1 MLPKNQGQ
9 KYRRSKRNINGYP
22 PDRSIVKFM
31 IDLLQYKVDSSN
43 KLGEHNYLDKEK
55 VDLKHKKKVKLEEHK
70 RYLDKEKVGLLD
82 NCIFPSMANIV
93 FFFRYISRY
102 PELKK
107 VFDNDIKDLLGVR
120 RENPKKDNYGFIFS
134 DLLQSI
140 IMPGL
145 GYYNVE
151 KPHDKDFRLRLN
163 QILQETVIAKTSQY
177 LTDMFTNESI
187 HVVQNDF
194 NRAEAWVEAVANSA
208 GQTAVDGKPPNRPI
222 RFGITQIRE
231 DDEWI

>member
-1 MLPKNQGQ
+1 MLPKTQRKTPRKSKKNTKG
-9 KYRRSKRNINGYP
+9 YR

-31 IDLLQYKVDSSN
+31 IALLQFKD
-43 KLGEHNYLDKEK
+43 DKELANSLN
-55 VDLKHKKKVKLEEHK
+55 VSELTDLQQKEKVKLEEHK
-70 RYLDKEKVGLLD
+70 RYLDKEKVSLLD

-120 RENPKKDNYGFIFS
+120 RENPEKDNYGFIFS
-134 DLLQSI
+134 DLVYSI

-145 GYYNVE
+145 GYYNEE
-151 KPHDKDFRLRLN
+151 KLHDDNFRLRLN
-163 QILQETVIAKTSQY
+163 QILQEIVIAKTEPY
-177 LTDMFTNESI
+177 LTDMFTNKSI
-187 HVVQNDF
+187 GIIQNDLS
-194 NRAEAWVEAVANSA
+194 RAEAWVEAVANNA
-208 GQTAVDGKPPNRPI
+208 GQTAVDNKPPHRPI
-222 RFGITQIRE
+222 RFGVTQIRE